1 MLDEPTAAML
11 TRWTARI
18 SVTLYLVWLYRQAL
32 LRQRR
37 GLDEPA
43 ARRQGRLFVLFAAG
57 HYLHLACL
65 LLLAYATAGAS
76 VELRGGWLR
85 VTLTG
90 GMIYLAI
97 AMLAL
102 AHLNLLPGAER
113 IRRLRSVEFAVALL
127 AWIGFNVAYVGR
139 AVRDPAY
146 IPVTALLWLGFAFYA
161 YSLRAQQP
169 VAAVTANSQM

>member
-11 TRWTARI
+11 TRWTARL

-37 GLDEPA
+37 ALDAKA
-43 ARRQGRLFVLFAAG
+43 ARRQGHLFVLFAAG
-57 HYLHLACL
+57 HYLHLLCL
-65 LLLAYATAGAS
+65 LLLASASAGAS
-76 VELRGGWLR
+76 IAQRGGWPR

-90 GMIYLAI
+90 GVVYLAI
-97 AMLAL
+97 GVLAL
-102 AHLNLLPGAER
+102 AHLNLLPDAER
-113 IRRLRSVEFAVALL
+113 MRRLRSVEFTVALL

-146 IPVTALLWLGFAFYA
+146 LPVTVLLWVGFLFYA
-161 YSLRAQQP
+161 YSLRAPQP
-169 VAAVTANSQM
+169 AAAVAANSRM